1 MIGDVEFLKVF
12 GQPERQTVCSC
23 ERAGDA
29 GLGQALQLFNGKLFH
44 GMLTAGDSLF
54 RKSLSAGKTLPDIV
68 ENLHLSALSRF
79 PNEKEQAIALTY
91 LEKATD
97 KGKALEDLC
106 WAILNRNEFLFN
118 H

>member
-1 MIGDVEFLKVF
+1 
-12 GQPERQTVCSC
+12 
-23 ERAGDA
+23 
-29 GLGQALQLFNGKLFH
+29 
-44 GMLTAGDSLF
+44 MLTAGDSLF
-54 RKSLSAGKTLPDIV
+54 RKSLSAGKPFPEIV
-68 ENLHLSALSRF
+68 ERLHLSAFSRF
-79 PNEKEQAIALTY
+79 PNEEEKAIALTY

>member
-1 MIGDVEFLKVF
+1 
-12 GQPERQTVCSC
+12 
-23 ERAGDA
+23 
-29 GLGQALQLFNGKLFH
+29 
-44 GMLTAGDSLF
+44 
-54 RKSLSAGKTLPDIV
+54 V

>member
-1 MIGDVEFLKVF
+1 M
-12 GQPERQTVCSC
+12 
-23 ERAGDA
+23 
-29 GLGQALQLFNGKLFH
+29 
-44 GMLTAGDSLF
+44 
-54 RKSLSAGKTLPDIV
+54 

-79 PNEKEQAIALTY
+79 PNEKEKAIALAY
-91 LEKATD
+91 LDKAAD